1 MDGAMGLFTPNIE
14 KLIDNDDVEGLL
26 KLLHHRKADIRLQA
40 FLALSRKKDPK
51 IIENLKALLK
61 DPDPKV
67 QAVATLR
74 FGELE
79 KSNILSNIRRI
90 ILNGTQREKIEALRL
105 IASKGKTDNP
115 EISKILYL
123 ALQDKRQLVKIESM
137 RAMGVV
143 KDPYSEKHLIDML
156 EDKSSHI
163 RAEAVKALG
172 ELATETCVDPVI
184 GSLIDNHH
192 EVRKA
197 AQEALKKIGT
207 PKALNA
213 VHDAPFMLLVKRMT
227 EGEAVRRETAI
238 QIGVKRIREAV
249 PLLQKACFDE
259 YKNIRLEA
267 VKSLGLMREKSAV
280 PTMVKLLDDPFFDVR
295 IETVRALEKIF
306 DHSALFGLE
315 KAMKTDKNRV
325 VRAEAQ
331 KAYYSLKS
339 RLEAAGTQSS

>member
-1 MDGAMGLFTPNIE
+1 MGLFTPNIE

-26 KLLHHRKADIRLQA
+26 KLIEHRKPEIRLRA
-40 FLALSRKKDPK
+40 FLALSRKKDEK
-51 IIENLKALLK
+51 VIEKLRTLLQ

-74 FGELE
+74 FGEIE
-79 KSNILSNIRRI
+79 KSTVLSNVRRI

-123 ALQDKRQLVKIESM
+123 ALQDKRQLVKIEAM
-137 RAMGVV
+137 RAMGAV
-143 KDPYSEKHLIDML
+143 KDIYSEKHLVEML
-156 EDKSSHI
+156 ENKSSQI

-172 ELATETCVDPVI
+172 EIATETCVDPII
-184 GSLIDNHH
+184 GSLIDNSQD
-192 EVRKA
+192 VRRA
-197 AQEALKKIGT
+197 AHDALKKIGT

-213 VHDAPFMLLVKRMT
+213 IHDAPFMLLVKRMT
-227 EGEAVRRETAI
+227 ENEAVRRETVI
-238 QIGVKRIREAV
+238 HIGSKRIREAV

-267 VKSLGLMREKSAV
+267 VKALGLIREKSAV
-280 PTMVKLLDDPFFDVR
+280 PTMIKLLDDPYYDVR
-295 IETVRALEKIF
+295 LETVRALENIF
-306 DHSALFGLE
+306 DQNALEGIE
-315 KAMKTDKNRV
+315 KAMKHDKNRI
-325 VRAEAQ
+325 VRQEAQ

-339 RLEAAGTQSS
+339 RLDAARMQNS

>member
-1 MDGAMGLFTPNIE
+1 MGLFTPNIE
-14 KLIDNDDVEGLL
+14 KLIDNDDVDGLL
-26 KLLHHRKADIRLQA
+26 KLIDHKKADIRLQA
-40 FLALSRKKDPK
+40 FLALSRKKDER
-51 IIENLKALLK
+51 IIEKLKTLLK

-74 FGELE
+74 FGELD
-79 KSNILSNIRRI
+79 KPTITSNIRRI
-90 ILNGTQREKIEALRL
+90 IINGTQREKIEALRL

-123 ALQDKRQLVKIESM
+123 ALQDKKPIVKIEAI
-137 RAMGVV
+137 RAIGAT
-143 KDPYSEKHLIDML
+143 KDLYSEKHLIDLL
-156 EDKSSHI
+156 EDKSSQI
-163 RAEAVKALG
+163 RTEAVKALG
-172 ELATETCVDPVI
+172 ELATETCVDPII
-184 GSLIDNHH
+184 GSLIDNHQD
-192 EVRKA
+192 VRKA
-197 AQEALKKIGT
+197 AHEALKKIGT

-227 EGEAVRRETAI
+227 ESESVRRETVI
-238 QIGVKRIREAV
+238 HIGAKRIREAV

-267 VKSLGLMREKSAV
+267 VKSLGLIREKSAV
-280 PTMVKLLDDPFFDVR
+280 PTMIKLLDDPFYDVR
-295 IETVRALEKIF
+295 LETVRALEKIF
-306 DHSALFGLE
+306 DHSALFGIE

-339 RLEAAGTQSS
+339 RLDAAGIQNS